1 MNKEKIKW
9 VVFSVVVLV
18 VLAIAVMVNID
29 HIDNSANTVANTIGI
44 DNGDASI
51 DWNRYPTS
59 NITLSDSLEI
69 TKSGTYHLT
78 GSLLDGLITIKAGD
92 EGVVRLIL
100 DNVSIYN
107 SNGPAIACISGDDL
121 VIELIGEN
129 EISDGSSYSAEYDE
143 DITGAIYSKA
153 DLSFTGGGSLNLTAN
168 YQDGI
173 VSKDDLKFNSGT
185 YIIESNDD
193 GIRGKDSVYIV
204 NGNFTINATADAIK
218 STNET
223 DLGKGFVKIENGNF
237 NLTAG
242 AKGIK
247 AVNSIMISGGNYSL
261 NTLDDSIHSNNYI
274 GISGGEINI
283 NAGDDAVHADR
294 ELLIDDGSITISKAY
309 EGLESQ
315 AITIN
320 GGNMHLQTTDDGIN
334 AGGGADNSANNR
346 PGANPFNTDENCV
359 LNING
364 GDIYINA
371 AGDGLDSNGWLYI
384 NGGTTIVDGPTN
396 NGNGALDAGMGI
408 IMNNGEVIAVGSSG
422 MAESLGENSSI
433 YNISVFLS
441 STQASKTNIAIK
453 DSKGETIIE
462 HTSAKAFSHIAFGSS
477 QLRLGEKY
485 SLYLDDELEEEF
497 TITGITTVIGQT
509 TNQPGQGQPMM
520 MPGDRR

>member
-1 MNKEKIKW
+1 MNKESGKW
-9 VVFSVVVLV
+9 VIFFVIMLSVLMTTA
-18 VLAIAVMVNID
+18 LMNSN
-29 HIDNSANTVANTIGI
+29 HIDNTANKITNTIDV
-44 DNGDASI
+44 DNGDTDI
-51 DWNRYPTS
+51 NWDRYPTS
-59 NITLSDSLEI
+59 DIALSDSLEI
-69 TKSGTYHLT
+69 IKSGTYHLT
-78 GSLLDGLITIKAGD
+78 GSLLDGVITVKAGN

-100 DNVSIYN
+100 DNVSIHN
-107 SNGPAIACISGDDL
+107 ANGPAIACVSGDDL

-129 EISDGSSYSAEYDE
+129 QISDGSSYSAEYDE
-143 DITGAIYSKA
+143 DVTGTIYSKA
-153 DLSFTGGGSLNLTAN
+153 DLSFTGNGSLDLTAS

-185 YIIESNDD
+185 YNIESNDD

-204 NGNFTINATADAIK
+204 DGNFTIKATADAIK

-223 DLGKGFVKIENGNF
+223 DLGKGFIKIESGNF

-247 AVNSIMISGGNYSL
+247 ASNSIMISGGNYSL
-261 NTLDDSIHSNNYI
+261 NTIDDSIHSNNYI

-294 ELLIDDGSITISKAY
+294 ELLIDNGNIIVAKAY

-320 GGNMHLQTTDDGIN
+320 GGNIRLQTTDDGIN
-334 AGGGADNSANNR
+334 AGGGADGSANNR
-346 PGANPFNTDENCV
+346 PGANPFDADENCV
-359 LNING
+359 ISING
-364 GDIYINA
+364 GNVYINS

-422 MAESLGENSSI
+422 MAESLGENSSV
-433 YNISVFLS
+433 YSISVFLS
-441 STQASKTNIAIK
+441 SVQTAKTDIIIK
-453 DSKGETIIE
+453 DSKGEVIVE
-462 HTSAKAFSHIAFGSS
+462 HASAKSFSHIAFGSNK
-477 QLRLGEKY
+477 LRLGEKY

-497 TITGITTVIGQT
+497 TITSITTTIGQT
-509 TNQPGQGQPMM
+509 NNQAAPGQPMM
-520 MPGDRR
+520 PSDRR